1 MESHKTENVVLLSD
15 ILEVEVPQKY
25 FLSKEQTERI
35 IFTESDTETDTEET
49 HKSSIGGGI
58 TEALDTGQGGGRG
71 HHTIEV
77 IGHDPKRKVH
87 DSDRVMDIGGGITNT
102 QSQRLQG
109 TGESR
114 CIVVGNTN
122 PSGKGM
128 NGNCY
133 FSEGLNPSVTC
144 NKNEGNRIA
153 IPVIDAGRINLVE
166 MSGYNATLKAG
177 GGVTQ
182 TALAL
187 NARDYKGLSGSN
199 QMMTAAIL
207 CLPST
212 KDSEPKKEQLPIASR
227 QEKTEDSQ
235 EENRKGL

>member
-1 MESHKTENVVLLSD
+1 
-15 ILEVEVPQKY
+15 
-25 FLSKEQTERI
+25 
-35 IFTESDTETDTEET
+35 
-49 HKSSIGGGI
+49 
-58 TEALDTGQGGGRG
+58 
-71 HHTIEV
+71 
-77 IGHDPKRKVH
+77 
-87 DSDRVMDIGGGITNT
+87 
-102 QSQRLQG
+102 
-109 TGESR
+109 
-114 CIVVGNTN
+114 
-122 PSGKGM
+122 M

-153 IPVIDAGRINLVE
+153 IPVIDAGRINKTQNGRRLKEDGDESFTLTGQDRHGVAIGPIE
-166 MSGYNATLKAG
+166 TNGYNATLKAG

-212 KDSEPKKEQLPIASR
+212 KDSDPKKGKSQTASKP
-227 QEKTEDSQ
+227 EKIEDYRK
-235 EENRKGL
+235 ENERGH